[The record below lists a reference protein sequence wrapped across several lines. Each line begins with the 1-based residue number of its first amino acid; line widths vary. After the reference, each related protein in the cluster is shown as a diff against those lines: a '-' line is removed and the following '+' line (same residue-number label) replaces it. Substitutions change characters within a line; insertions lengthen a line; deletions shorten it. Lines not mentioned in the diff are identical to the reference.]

1 MDDHYYK
8 QIKSLEKDN
17 VILSQPYDQSHMEYN
32 HNSFLTT
39 KIQNKK
45 FHQQR
50 KLSPKNKQ

>member
-45 FHQQR
+45 FY
-50 KLSPKNKQ
+50 